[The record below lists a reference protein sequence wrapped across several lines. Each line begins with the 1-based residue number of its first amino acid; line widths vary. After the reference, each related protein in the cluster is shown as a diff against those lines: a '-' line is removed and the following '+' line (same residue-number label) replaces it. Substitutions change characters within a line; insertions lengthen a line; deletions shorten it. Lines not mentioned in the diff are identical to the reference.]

1 MIYFPIG
8 DLLKGFFFFCSDASL
23 MQTLTHVVFAN
34 GISSE
39 LLLFSSYTL
48 DKFNYYYH
56 FTIKRFAKWCEGKQ
70 ARPHGEKVAAPL
82 HMEPSECVQAL
93 MRVCLR
99 VSVWGQTDAGCDV
112 YKLSQ
117 LVSHCPHRP
126 NGCPNTHIL
135 KTHIKDNE
143 CNWQGYYC
151 VSCAFTIPLSSLLF
165 DLFSLCVKNIMR
177 TS

>member
-1 MIYFPIG
+1 
-8 DLLKGFFFFCSDASL
+8 
-23 MQTLTHVVFAN
+23 MQTLTHGAFAN

-56 FTIKRFAKWCEGKQ
+56 FTIKQFAKWCEGKQ
-70 ARPHGEKVAAPL
+70 ARPHGEKVATPL
-82 HMEPSECVQAL
+82 HMEPFECVQAL

-99 VSVWGQTDAGCDV
+99 VSVWGQTDAGCAV

-117 LVSHCPHRP
+117 LASHCPHRP
-126 NGCPNTHIL
+126 RGCPSTHAL
-135 KTHIKDNE
+135 KTQTHIKDNE